1 MVNAKY
7 VCVVARINVYVS
19 RVSHAYELKMTCALN
34 FSQTAAPLER
44 TLEMMQFEVGMG
56 STHTILTHS
65 PAFDVPNGKTKAKT
79 IEYKNWR
86 RFFSSGNSPEAFPQP
101 KGTRKAAGV
110 VRPILGYR
118 LLPAGRSR

>member
-1 MVNAKY
+1 MSCLVNAKY

-19 RVSHAYELKMTCALN
+19 RVSHAYVLKMTCALN

-56 STHTILTHS
+56 STHSILTHS

-79 IEYKNWR
+79 IE
-86 RFFSSGNSPEAFPQP
+86 
-101 KGTRKAAGV
+101 
-110 VRPILGYR
+110 
-118 LLPAGRSR
+118 

>member
-1 MVNAKY
+1 MDQCLCIARVAC
-7 VCVVARINVYVS
+7 VCI
-19 RVSHAYELKMTCALN
+19 EKTCALN
-34 FSQTAAPLER
+34 FSQTASPLER

-86 RFFSSGNSPEAFPQP
+86 RFFP
-101 KGTRKAAGV
+101 
-110 VRPILGYR
+110 
-118 LLPAGRSR
+118 

>member
-1 MVNAKY
+1 M
-7 VCVVARINVYVS
+7 
-19 RVSHAYELKMTCALN
+19 LKMTCALN
-34 FSQTAAPLER
+34 FSQTASPLEQ
-44 TLEMMQFEVGMG
+44 TLEMMQLEVGMG

-101 KGTRKAAGV
+101 KGTCKAAGV